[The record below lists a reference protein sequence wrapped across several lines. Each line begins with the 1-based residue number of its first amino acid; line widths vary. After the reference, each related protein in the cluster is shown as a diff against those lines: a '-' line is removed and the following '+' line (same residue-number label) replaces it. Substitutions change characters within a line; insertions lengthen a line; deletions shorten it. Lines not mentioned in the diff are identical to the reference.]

1 MHRIWIYAIVV
12 LGAIVA
18 SACSDD
24 VTEAHDE
31 IADTHDDPPSD
42 AIEIIEV
49 NDSTSNKSSSSIYRT
64 TKANLYFSNK
74 VEIKSSSSEP
84 SSSSEEAES
93 SSSSKPA
100 PKSSS
105 SQPKSSSSEPPASSS
120 SEESSSSETPKS
132 SAALRFYDCD
142 QYDCVTMEYLNPD
155 VSYGEMLDKR
165 DNQVYRTLV
174 ISNHVWTAQ
183 NMNYEIESEENE
195 DVTSW
200 CYDNEPENCKK
211 FGRLYTWEAAKK
223 ACPEGWHLP
232 TEDEW
237 QELIAEHSC
246 DIVIKDGNPPVYRC
260 AGTTLK
266 AIDSWGDGLENTNE
280 YGFSIVA
287 AGIVNSGA
295 FMNKGIT
302 GYLWASTTQYESESL
317 ATLVI
322 FEYNEDYT
330 RFVLTK
336 PNSGLSVR
344 CVKGAAE

>member
-1 MHRIWIYAIVV
+1 MNKYWIIALV
-12 LGAIVA
+12 LWSIIGG
-18 SACSDD
+18 ACSDG
-24 VTEAHDE
+24 VSGAHEE
-31 IADTHDDPPSD
+31 ISNSSSGEIIIEPVKDSVENPPSR
-42 AIEIIEV
+42 
-49 NDSTSNKSSSSIYRT
+49 STKATFYFSNTVELKSSSS
-64 TKANLYFSNK
+64 KAQ
-74 VEIKSSSSEP
+74 SSSSKTN
-84 SSSSEEAES
+84 S

-105 SQPKSSSSEPPASSS
+105 SSAKSSSSEPPANSA
-120 SEESSSSETPKS
+120 SEESSSSAPKS
-132 SAALRFYDCD
+132 SASLRFYDCE

-223 ACPEGWHLP
+223 VCPEGWHLP

-287 AGIVNSGA
+287 AGIVNSGK
-295 FMNKGIT
+295 FMHKGIT

-330 RFVLTK
+330 RFVLTR

>member
-1 MHRIWIYAIVV
+1 MTKIRGYILAAIFIVV
-12 LGAIVA
+12 A
-18 SACSDD
+18 ACNGDVDDTLSDNN
-24 VTEAHDE
+24 
-31 IADTHDDPPSD
+31 PSGTF
-42 AIEIIEV
+42 EIIKTP
-49 NDSTSNKSSSSIYRT
+49 DSTSSKSSSSFSRIKKT
-64 TKANLYFSNK
+64 DIHFSNH
-74 VEIKSSSSEP
+74 VEIIVFSSSEAP
-84 SSSSEEAES
+84 SSSSKAPV

-100 PKSSS
+100 VKSSSSNAKSSSSVPPRSSSSVPQSSSSSEAPKSSS
-105 SQPKSSSSEPPASSS
+105 
-120 SEESSSSETPKS
+120 T
-132 SAALRFYDCD
+132 LYFYDCTEH
-142 QYDCVTMEYLNPD
+142 DCVTMEYLNPD
-155 VSYGEMLDKR
+155 ISYGEFLDTR

-183 NMNYEIESEENE
+183 NINYEIESEENDE
-195 DVTSW
+195 INSW

-223 ACPEGWHLP
+223 VCPEGWHLP

-260 AGTTLK
+260 AGTSLK
-266 AIDSWGDGLENTNE
+266 AIDSWGNGLENTNE

-287 AGIVNSGA
+287 AGIANSGK

>member
-1 MHRIWIYAIVV
+1 MTKIRGYIFAALLTVV
-12 LGAIVA
+12 A
-18 SACSDD
+18 ACSGD
-24 VTEAHDE
+24 V
-31 IADTHDDPPSD
+31 SD
-42 AIEIIEV
+42 ALSNRDPFGTIEIIPI
-49 NDSTSNKSSSSIYRT
+49 NDSLSSSKSSSSSFSRIKKT
-64 TKANLYFSNK
+64 DIHFSNH
-74 VEIKSSSSEP
+74 VEIKVSSSSIEP
-84 SSSSEEAES
+84 SSSSKTPES
-93 SSSSKPA
+93 SSSKNATKSSSSNAKSSSSVPPSSSSAPQSSSSSDA
-100 PKSSS
+100 PKSS
-105 SQPKSSSSEPPASSS
+105 A
-120 SEESSSSETPKS
+120 T
-132 SAALRFYDCD
+132 LYFYDCTEHN
-142 QYDCVTMEYLNPD
+142 CITTEFLNPD
-155 VSYGEMLDKR
+155 ISYGEFLDKR
-165 DNQVYRTLV
+165 DDQVYRTIV

-183 NMNYEIESEENE
+183 NMNYKIESDENDE
-195 DVTSW
+195 INSW

-223 ACPEGWHLP
+223 VCPEGWHLP

-246 DIVIKDGNPPVYRC
+246 DIVRKDGNPPVYRC

-266 AIDSWGDGLENTNE
+266 AIDSWGNGLENTNE

-287 AGIVNSGA
+287 AGIVNSET

-302 GYLWASTTQYESESL
+302 GYLWASTSQYESL

>member
-1 MHRIWIYAIVV
+1 M
-12 LGAIVA
+12 
-18 SACSDD
+18 D
-24 VTEAHDE
+24 
-31 IADTHDDPPSD
+31 
-42 AIEIIEV
+42 
-49 NDSTSNKSSSSIYRT
+49 
-64 TKANLYFSNK
+64 
-74 VEIKSSSSEP
+74 
-84 SSSSEEAES
+84 
-93 SSSSKPA
+93 
-100 PKSSS
+100 
-105 SQPKSSSSEPPASSS
+105 
-120 SEESSSSETPKS
+120 
-132 SAALRFYDCD
+132 
-142 QYDCVTMEYLNPD
+142 YLNPD
-155 VSYGEMLDKR
+155 ISYGEMLDKR

-223 ACPEGWHLP
+223 VCPEGWHLP

-246 DIVIKDGNPPVYRC
+246 DIVRKDGNPPVYRC

-266 AIDSWGDGLENTNE
+266 AIDSWGNGLENTNE

-287 AGIVNSGA
+287 AGIVNSGK
-295 FMNKGIT
+295 FMNQGIT
-302 GYLWASTTQYESESL
+302 GYLWASTSQYESL

>member
-1 MHRIWIYAIVV
+1 MNKIWIFALV
-12 LGAIVA
+12 LWSIIGG
-18 SACSDD
+18 ACSDD
-24 VTEAHDE
+24 VSSAHQE
-31 IADTHDDPPSD
+31 NGNSSSAGGS
-42 AIEIIEV
+42 IEIIPI
-49 NDSTSNKSSSSIYRT
+49 NDSSSSYSRSSKTVIKFPNIIEIKTSSSSEQKSSSSA
-64 TKANLYFSNK
+64 KAS
-74 VEIKSSSSEP
+74 
-84 SSSSEEAES
+84 S
-93 SSSSKPA
+93 SSSSKPQSSSSVSSSSVSSSSAKSSSSSA
-100 PKSSS
+100 PKSS
-105 SQPKSSSSEPPASSS
+105 AS
-120 SEESSSSETPKS
+120 
-132 SAALRFYDCD
+132 LRFYDCD
-142 QYDCVTMEYLNPD
+142 KYDCVTIDYLNPD
-155 VSYGEMLDKR
+155 ISYGEMLDKR

-183 NMNYEIESEENE
+183 NMNYEIESEENDE
-195 DVTSW
+195 INSW

-223 ACPEGWHLP
+223 VCPEGWHLP

-260 AGTTLK
+260 AGTSLK
-266 AIDSWGDGLENTNE
+266 AIDSWEKSLDNTNE

-287 AGIVNSGA
+287 AGIVNSGK
-295 FMNKGIT
+295 FMNQGIT

-344 CVKGAAE
+344 CVKGNAE

>member
-1 MHRIWIYAIVV
+1 MIKIWLYV
-12 LGAIVA
+12 LAFFGGIVA
-18 SACSDD
+18 SACSDG
-24 VTEAHDE
+24 TTNAHDE
-31 IADTHDDPPSD
+31 ERTSSSIIV
-42 AIEIIEV
+42 IEIIV
-49 NDSTSNKSSSSIYRT
+49 DSSS
-64 TKANLYFSNK
+64 
-74 VEIKSSSSEP
+74 
-84 SSSSEEAES
+84 ES
-93 SSSSKPA
+93 SSSSYLRPTKKNIYFSNHVEIKVSSSDKSESSSSKTKASSSSESA

-105 SQPKSSSSEPPASSS
+105 SQPKSSSSKRPETSSS
-120 SEESSSSETPKS
+120 IAESSSSEMPKS
-132 SAALRFYDCD
+132 SAELRFYDCEEH
-142 QYDCVTMEYLNPD
+142 DCVTMEYLNPD
-155 VSYGEMLDKR
+155 ISYGEFLDTR

-183 NMNYEIESEENE
+183 NMNYEIETEENN

-200 CYDNEPENCKK
+200 CYDDKPENCKK

-223 ACPEGWHLP
+223 VCPEGWHLP

-260 AGTTLK
+260 AGTSLK
-266 AIDSWGDGLENTNE
+266 AIDSWEKSLDNTNE

-287 AGIVNSGA
+287 AGIVNSGK

-330 RFVLTK
+330 RFVLTR

-344 CVKGAAE
+344 CVKGPAE

>member
-1 MHRIWIYAIVV
+1 MHRIWIYATAV
-12 LGAIVA
+12 LGGIVA
-18 SACSDD
+18 NACSG
-24 VTEAHDE
+24 ESS
-31 IADTHDDPPSD
+31 IAPEKSESS
-42 AIEIIEV
+42 AIEII
-49 NDSTSNKSSSSIYRT
+49 DITDRSSSSEQSSSSFSRPTKT
-64 TKANLYFSNK
+64 TLFFSNK
-74 VEIKSSSSEP
+74 VEIKSSSSKV
-84 SSSSEEAES
+84 AES

-105 SQPKSSSSEPPASSS
+105 SSAKSSSSEPPASSA
-120 SEESSSSETPKS
+120 SEESSSSAPKS
-132 SAALRFYDCD
+132 SASLRFYDCE

-183 NMNYEIESEENE
+183 NMNYEIESDENDE
-195 DVTSW
+195 INSW
-200 CYDNEPENCKK
+200 CYDNEPENCKR

-223 ACPEGWHLP
+223 VCPEGWHLP

-246 DIVIKDGNPPVYRC
+246 DIVRKDGNPPVYRC

-266 AIDSWGDGLENTNE
+266 AIDSWGNGLENTNE

-287 AGIVNSGA
+287 AGIVNSET

-302 GYLWASTTQYESESL
+302 GYLWASTSQYESL

>member
-1 MHRIWIYAIVV
+1 M
-12 LGAIVA
+12 
-18 SACSDD
+18 
-24 VTEAHDE
+24 
-31 IADTHDDPPSD
+31 
-42 AIEIIEV
+42 
-49 NDSTSNKSSSSIYRT
+49 
-64 TKANLYFSNK
+64 
-74 VEIKSSSSEP
+74 
-84 SSSSEEAES
+84 
-93 SSSSKPA
+93 
-100 PKSSS
+100 
-105 SQPKSSSSEPPASSS
+105 
-120 SEESSSSETPKS
+120 PKS
-132 SAALRFYDCD
+132 SAELRFYDCEEH
-142 QYDCVTMEYLNPD
+142 DCITMEYLNPD
-155 VSYGEMLDKR
+155 ISYGEFLDTR

-183 NMNYEIESEENE
+183 NMNYEIETEENN

-200 CYDNEPENCKK
+200 CYDDEPENCKK

-223 ACPEGWHLP
+223 VCPEGWHLP

-260 AGTTLK
+260 AGTSLK
-266 AIDSWGDGLENTNE
+266 AIDSWEKSLDNTNE

-287 AGIVNSGA
+287 AGIVNSGK
-295 FMNKGIT
+295 FMNQGIT
-302 GYLWASTTQYESESL
+302 GYLWASTSQYESL

>member
-1 MHRIWIYAIVV
+1 MHRIWIYAMAV
-12 LGAIVA
+12 LGGIVT
-18 SACSDD
+18 ACSDGI
-24 VTEAHDE
+24 TEAHE
-31 IADTHDDPPSD
+31 ENPSGK
-42 AIEIIEV
+42 IEIILV
-49 NDSTSNKSSSSIYRT
+49 NKSSSSEASSSSFFRT
-64 TKANLYFSNK
+64 NKTDIFFSNK
-74 VEIKSSSSEP
+74 IEIKSSSSSEP
-84 SSSSEEAES
+84 SSSSKVEP

-105 SQPKSSSSEPPASSS
+105 SSAQSSSSKPPASSS

-132 SAALRFYDCD
+132 SASLRFYDCD
-142 QYDCVTMEYLNPD
+142 KYDCVTMDYLNPD
-155 VSYGEMLDKR
+155 ISYGEMLDKR

-183 NMNYEIESEENE
+183 NMNYEIESEEN
-195 DVTSW
+195 DDINSW

-223 ACPEGWHLP
+223 VCPEGWHLP
-232 TEDEW
+232 TENEW

-260 AGTTLK
+260 AGTSLK
-266 AIDSWGDGLENTNE
+266 AIDSWEKSLDNTNE

-287 AGIVNSGA
+287 AGIVNSGK
-295 FMNKGIT
+295 FMNQGIT
-302 GYLWASTTQYESESL
+302 GYLWASTSQYESL